1 MGYSSILADFVPSI
15 AMNGAFTTS
24 SAVSHLHYPVW
35 IINAM
40 MGSDGRTPPEY
51 GTLVC
56 AMRYCVLHT
65 VIHSQ
70 IFASFAPQWVKD
82 VSSVAMGLES
92 VVSAP
97 AQSKLERIS
106 AITSIGRQPDIVAIT
121 LSHSRH
127 SSLSSFNS
135 KSVGNILSSV
145 LPMVGRVP
153 PPHARPRR
161 EPHDSARSRTPG
173 RGARAR
179 ALEPYDSAR
188 SRTQDFLS
196 NPQVP
201 GTIIDGMTLMNTM
214 RSLGLRLSSVKVG
227 GKRQREDLDGVG
239 GGGGGGAGNAALP
252 PDADDPDPIES
263 DDGGD

>member
-153 PPHARPRR
+153 PP
-161 EPHDSARSRTPG
+161 TPG
-173 RGARAR
+173 LGASLTIPLARAR
-179 ALEPYDSAR
+179 PAAAR
-188 SRTQDFLS
+188 DPGHSSLTIPLARARRTF
-196 NPQVP
+196 
-201 GTIIDGMTLMNTM
+201 
-214 RSLGLRLSSVKVG
+214 
-227 GKRQREDLDGVG
+227 
-239 GGGGGGAGNAALP
+239 
-252 PDADDPDPIES
+252 
-263 DDGGD
+263 